1 MPVFVVENRT
11 HGNVG
16 FCNFYEGKEPRRLN
30 YGCYDEGV
38 HERLLH
44 VNTVLAP
51 VVGEAIR
58 RRGGIALKPLIARA
72 LRMGDEVHSRNA
84 AASILF
90 NREILPAVLDMVDD
104 RVPGVRETMLHLA
117 ENDYFF
123 LRLSM
128 AAAKASADAM
138 VVPGSTLV
146 SAMAF
151 SCRGFAIKL
160 AGLGETWFEGPPPI
174 HQGKLFA
181 GHTEDEITWMGG
193 ESPIT
198 ETIGLGGFAQACALS
213 LQEYQGGSPD
223 VMIERNLEM
232 YAITHGENSTYRI
245 PHFSFRGTPTGI
257 DARKV
262 LETGVLPV
270 MDVGLAG
277 RDGGQIGAGIIRAPR
292 ECFADALAEHE
303 RQVRRVMTR
312 TRPRKSLPLTF
323 GGGDAV
329 VTGAASGIGAA
340 IARTLMSAGIRTVRV
355 DLRAPEPEPAFAAEL
370 QVGVAA
376 DVRDPDLMAKLAQA
390 GAPTE
395 GISYLVNCAG
405 IIDNTGFSGVDRQA
419 WLRVL
424 EINLV
429 GAYNLI
435 DALSPALR
443 AATHAAIVNIT
454 SIEASRVIALS
465 DPDPT
470 PQYAA
475 SKAGLHML
483 TQTAARALAADGVRV
498 NSISPGIRRHTDG
511 RRARGHHGAA
521 ARARRARS
529 RGAVRRPRRHRGCR
543 GVPAQRP
550 GRLHHGNRPPRRRR
564 IPADM
569 STSATEQRPT
579 GPLVVAHEPSLGRLA
594 RTGTLEELAKGTF
607 RSAAEHA
614 RRRTIRGR
622 GRPGRDL
629 RCRGAGTARDLRDLA
644 RGDAR
649 LDQRTRGRRGRDR
662 GRP

>member
-1 MPVFVVENRT
+1 MVSATDLGTDPALGFTTVEQANALAFERLDAADPWVVDVAAARDVLPGYRDNLVLTSGAPMAWSEYTGGQREALIGGALFEGLADSREDAIAGFDSGRIEVGACQDYAAVGSLAGIYTASMPVFVVENRA
-11 HGNVG
+11 HGNRG

-38 HERLLH
+38 HQRLLH

-90 NREILPAVLDMVDD
+90 NREIMPAILDMCDD

-151 SCRGFAIKL
+151 SCRGFAVKL
-160 AGLGETWFEGPPPI
+160 AGLGDTWFEGPPPI

-198 ETIGLGGFAQACALS
+198 ETVGLGGFAQACALS
-213 LQEYQGGSPD
+213 LQEYQGGSPQ

-245 PHFSFRGTPTGI
+245 PQFAFRGTPTGI

-277 RDGGQIGAGIIRAPR
+277 RDGGQIGAGVIRAPR
-292 ECFADALAEHE
+292 ECFADALAEH
-303 RQVRRVMTR
+303 QRRFG
-312 TRPRKSLPLTF
+312 PR
-323 GGGDAV
+323 
-329 VTGAASGIGAA
+329 
-340 IARTLMSAGIRTVRV
+340 
-355 DLRAPEPEPAFAAEL
+355 
-370 QVGVAA
+370 
-376 DVRDPDLMAKLAQA
+376 
-390 GAPTE
+390 
-395 GISYLVNCAG
+395 
-405 IIDNTGFSGVDRQA
+405 
-419 WLRVL
+419 
-424 EINLV
+424 
-429 GAYNLI
+429 
-435 DALSPALR
+435 
-443 AATHAAIVNIT
+443 
-454 SIEASRVIALS
+454 
-465 DPDPT
+465 
-470 PQYAA
+470 
-475 SKAGLHML
+475 
-483 TQTAARALAADGVRV
+483 
-498 NSISPGIRRHTDG
+498 
-511 RRARGHHGAA
+511 
-521 ARARRARS
+521 
-529 RGAVRRPRRHRGCR
+529 
-543 GVPAQRP
+543 
-550 GRLHHGNRPPRRRR
+550 
-564 IPADM
+564 
-569 STSATEQRPT
+569 
-579 GPLVVAHEPSLGRLA
+579 
-594 RTGTLEELAKGTF
+594 
-607 RSAAEHA
+607 
-614 RRRTIRGR
+614 
-622 GRPGRDL
+622 
-629 RCRGAGTARDLRDLA
+629 
-644 RGDAR
+644 
-649 LDQRTRGRRGRDR
+649 
-662 GRP
+662 